1 VTDYVGVI
9 GEALVDVVVSD
20 TATPRAHVGGS
31 PLNVAVGLARL
42 GENVL
47 FTGRYGRDEYGNMVR
62 DHLARNGVDSV
73 LSPDD
78 TATSVA
84 TARLDPTGA
93 ASYSFDLDWTL
104 PPAAELSELVRQ
116 ALCRDGETRSLTHVH
131 TGSIA
136 TMLEPGASTV
146 MELLSALEPDVTLSY
161 DPNCR
166 PTIVPDRALAR
177 RRAEESVALAD
188 VVHASDEDLA
198 WLYPDRPLEDTIVE
212 WQRIEPAMVVVTRG
226 STSIL
231 CATAAGVSEHPV
243 HPVEVADTVGAGDSF
258 TAALLIALKDRGL
271 LGADRRGALR
281 SISPEDTTAVLAYA
295 ARAAAITSSRPGAD
309 PPTRDELG

>member
-1 VTDYVGVI
+1 MI

-47 FTGRYGRDEYGNMVR
+47 FTGRHGRDGYGDMVR
-62 DHLARNGVDSV
+62 DHLARNGVDCV
-73 LSPDD
+73 LGADD
-78 TATSVA
+78 APTSVA

-104 PPAAELSELVRQ
+104 PPAPELSRLVQEALVR
-116 ALCRDGETRSLTHVH
+116 DGRERTLTHVH

-146 MELLSALEPDVTLSY
+146 MELLTHLEPEVTLSY

-166 PTIVPDRALAR
+166 PSIVPDRALAR

-188 VVHASDEDLA
+188 IVHASDEDLE
-198 WLYPDRPLEDTIVE
+198 WLYPDRSLEDTIVT

-226 STSIL
+226 ATSIL
-231 CATAAGVSEHPV
+231 CATAEGVTEHPI

-271 LGADRRGALR
+271 LGARHREALR
-281 SISPEDTTAVLAYA
+281 RISAEDTTAVLAYA
-295 ARAAAITSSRPGAD
+295 ARAAAITASRPGAD
-309 PPTRDELG
+309 PPTRAELG

>member
-1 VTDYVGVI
+1 MTDYVGVI

-20 TATPRAHVGGS
+20 TATPRVHVGGS

-47 FTGRYGRDEYGNMVR
+47 FTGRYGRDEYGQMVR
-62 DHLARNGVDSV
+62 EHLARNNVESV
-73 LSPDD
+73 LEPDD
-78 TATSVA
+78 APTSVA

-93 ASYSFDLDWTL
+93 ANYSFDLDWTL
-104 PPAAELSELVRQ
+104 PPLPELGRIFREVED
-116 ALCRDGETRSLTHVH
+116 RDGRHRTLTHVH

-146 MELLSALEPDVTLSY
+146 MELLSVLEPDLTLSY

-166 PTIVPDRALAR
+166 PTIVPDRAVAR

-188 VVHASDEDLA
+188 VVHASDEDLT
-198 WLYPDRPLEDTIVE
+198 WLYPDRPIEDTIVE

-231 CATAAGVSEHPV
+231 CATAAGLTEHPV
-243 HPVEVADTVGAGDSF
+243 YPVEVADTVGAGDSF

-271 LGADRRGALR
+271 LGSRGRQALR
-281 SISPEDTTAVLAYA
+281 AISPEDTASVLAYA
-295 ARAAAITSSRPGAD
+295 ARAAAITASRPGAD
-309 PPTRDELG
+309 PPTREELG

>member
-1 VTDYVGVI
+1 VTDFVGVI
-9 GEALVDVVVSD
+9 GEALVDVVMSD

-42 GENVL
+42 GENVY
-47 FTGRYGRDEYGNMVR
+47 FTGRFGRDEYGAMVCE
-62 DHLARNGVDSV
+62 HLERNGVNTV
-73 LSPDD
+73 LEPDD
-78 TATSVA
+78 LPTSVA
-84 TARLDPTGA
+84 KATLDPTGA
-93 ASYSFDLDWTL
+93 AHYEFDLDWSL
-104 PPAAELSELVRQ
+104 PAATETAKLLRAAMSK
-116 ALCRDGETRSLTHVH
+116 DGKIRTLKHLH

-146 MELLSALEPDVTLSY
+146 MELLTSLEPDVTLSY

-166 PTIVPDRALAR
+166 PSIVPDRTTAR

-188 VVHASDEDLA
+188 IVHASDEDLA
-198 WLYPDRPLEDTIVE
+198 WLYPDRALEDVVVD

-226 STSIL
+226 ETSIL
-231 CATAAGVSEHPV
+231 CATAAGLTEHPV
-243 HPVEVADTVGAGDSF
+243 TPVEVADTVGAGDSF
-258 TAALLIALKDRGL
+258 TAALLVALKDRGL
-271 LGADRRGALR
+271 LGAENREVLR
-281 SISPEDTTAVLAYA
+281 SISPQDTASVLAYA

>member
-1 VTDYVGVI
+1 MTDYVGVI

-20 TATPRAHVGGS
+20 TATPRAHAGGS
-31 PLNVAVGLARL
+31 PLNVAVGLSRL

-47 FTGRYGRDEYGNMVR
+47 FTGRYGRDEYGEMVR
-62 DHLARNGVDSV
+62 GHLARNGVDTV
-73 LSPDD
+73 LGPDE
-78 TATSVA
+78 TPTSVA

-93 ASYSFDLDWTL
+93 ASYSFELDWTL
-104 PPAAELSELVRQ
+104 PPAAELFRLVREAQ
-116 ALCRDGETRSLTHVH
+116 RRDGRDRTLTHLH

-146 MELLSALEPDVTLSY
+146 MELLAFLEPDVTLSY

-166 PTIVPDRALAR
+166 PSIVPDRALAR

-226 STSIL
+226 ARDIL
-231 CATAAGVSEHPV
+231 CATAAGVTAHAV

-271 LGADRRGALR
+271 LGADRREALR
-281 SISPEDTTAVLAYA
+281 SISAADTTAVLAYA